1 MTAPRATRRFRSAR
15 FAGVFTSSFSGDLA
29 AASTSVAIP
38 LLIVGPLGA
47 DDGVVGL
54 AVAADDIG
62 WLIVGPIAGVLIDRH
77 GFRRLLLTS
86 AAVRFTAFVA
96 IVSLAF
102 AGVLHPAVL
111 IGLLVAVSI
120 ASVFFLVGSPSLL
133 ATGID
138 PDDLTTANS
147 ALTWSQS
154 VAMILGPPLAGA
166 LIGVA
171 NPAAA
176 LLVTA
181 LGYLVSFV
189 LLAAVLH
196 RWDEPQP
203 GRNDR
208 ESQDSDPRD
217 EESDTRDENSNT
229 RGEDS
234 DRPERHRDP
243 RQGTQEGTEDECPRR
258 RLAAGLIAD
267 VLTGWRYLLS
277 RTDVMR
283 MVASGAQFNLALS
296 MQQAVIVVY
305 LLSLPGF
312 TASLIGVAL
321 GAAGFGGVCAAMA
334 ADTIARRFGEGRVVF
349 WCVLGGTGLGLLIP
363 LTASVPGIVFL
374 VLGYFGLSVAT
385 VVFSAIT
392 GAYRQRTIP
401 VGLLG
406 RVTAASRL
414 VSWGIAPFGAL
425 GGGAIAALA
434 GPWWGLAASA
444 LIFVGSA
451 GWLWGIKWQI
461 SDSGAYPEIPD

>member
-1 MTAPRATRRFRSAR
+1 MTAPRVTRPFRSAR

-29 AASTSVAIP
+29 AASTSVAVP

-62 WLIVGPIAGVLIDRH
+62 WLIVGPVAGVLIDRH

-86 AAVRFTAFVA
+86 EAVRFTAFAA
-96 IVSLAF
+96 IVCLAF

-120 ASVFFLVGSPSLL
+120 ASVFFLVGSPILL
-133 ATGID
+133 ASGID

-176 LLVTA
+176 LLVTV

-196 RWDEPQP
+196 RWDEPQQ

-217 EESDTRDENSNT
+217 EESDTRGENSDT

-234 DRPERHRDP
+234 DLRERHRDP
-243 RQGTQEGTEDECPRR
+243 RQGTQEGTEDERPPRG
-258 RLAAGLIAD
+258 LAAGLIAD

-321 GAAGFGGVCAAMA
+321 GASGFGGVCAAMA
-334 ADTIARRFGEGRVVF
+334 ADPIARRFGEGRVVF
-349 WCVLGGTGLGLLIP
+349 WCVLGGTVLGLLIP

-401 VGLLG
+401 VTLLG

>member
-1 MTAPRATRRFRSAR
+1 MTAPRATRPFHSAR

-29 AASTSVAIP
+29 AASTSVAVP
-38 LLIVGPLGA
+38 LLIVSPLGA

-62 WLIVGPIAGVLIDRH
+62 WLIVGPVAGVLIDRH

-86 AAVRFTAFVA
+86 EAVRFTAFAA

-133 ATGID
+133 ASGID

-181 LGYLVSFV
+181 LGYLISFV
-189 LLAAVLH
+189 QLAAVLH
-196 RWDEPQP
+196 RWDDPQQ

-208 ESQDSDPRD
+208 VTAV
-217 EESDTRDENSNT
+217 SDTRD
-229 RGEDS
+229 GDS
-234 DRPERHRDP
+234 DTRDDDSDLRERHRDP
-243 RQGTQEGTEDECPRR
+243 RQVTQEGTEEERPRR

-334 ADTIARRFGEGRVVF
+334 ADPIARRFGEGRVVF

-374 VLGYFGLSVAT
+374 VLGCFGLSVAT

-414 VSWGIAPFGAL
+414 ISWGIAPFGAL

>member
-1 MTAPRATRRFRSAR
+1 MTAPTTTRGFRSSR
-15 FAGVFTSSFSGDLA
+15 FAGVFTSAFSGDLA
-29 AASTSVAIP
+29 AASTSVGIP

-62 WLIVGPIAGVLIDRH
+62 WLIVGPIAGVLIDRQ

-86 AAVRFTAFVA
+86 EAVRFTAFAA
-96 IVSLAF
+96 IVGLAF
-102 AGVLHPAVL
+102 AGMLHPAVL

-138 PDDLTTANS
+138 PDDLTKANS

-154 VAMILGPPLAGA
+154 AAMILGPPLAGA
-166 LIGVA
+166 LVGFA

-189 LLAAVLH
+189 LLAAVLRH
-196 RWDEPQP
+196 WDDPQQ
-203 GRNDR
+203 GRTDR
-208 ESQDSDPRD
+208 ETADG
-217 EESDTRDENSNT
+217 DTRH
-229 RGEDS
+229 EDI
-234 DRPERHRDP
+234 DLREKQCDTRPESSA
-243 RQGTQEGTEDECPRR
+243 GTEEARPRR
-258 RLAAGLIAD
+258 PLAAGLIAD

-283 MVASGAQFNLALS
+283 MVVSGAQFNLALS

-321 GAAGFGGVCAAMA
+321 GAAGFGGVCAAMT
-334 ADTIARRFGEGRVVF
+334 ADPIARRFGEGRVVF

-363 LTASVPGIVFL
+363 LTTSVPGIVFL

-401 VGLLG
+401 VALLG

-425 GGGAIAALA
+425 GGGAIAASA